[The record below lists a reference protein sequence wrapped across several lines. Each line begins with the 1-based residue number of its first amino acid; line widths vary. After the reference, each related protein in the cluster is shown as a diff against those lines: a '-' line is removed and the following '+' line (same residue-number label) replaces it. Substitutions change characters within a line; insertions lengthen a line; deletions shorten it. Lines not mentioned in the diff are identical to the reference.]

1 MKAYDELWGLAEDN
15 FGIITSAQAEELGV
29 PRQNMRKMREAGVVR
44 SVWKGGS
51 LGWSDVRSANDL

>member
-29 PRQNMRKMREAGVVR
+29 PRQNMRKMT
-44 SVWKGGS
+44 
-51 LGWSDVRSANDL
+51 